1 MTMMGIA
8 EAARALDAGI
18 RGVDVAFDG
27 VNTDSR
33 AIRRGDLFVAL
44 KGERFDGHRFV
55 AQAAA
60 AGAVAAMV
68 QDPGSGIQDP
78 EIKLPLI
85 VVRDTRLALGRPDI
99 ARGGGRRIPDAEF
112 GILRSRHARQSQ

>member
-18 RGVDVAFDG
+18 RGGDVVFDA

-55 AQAAA
+55 PQAAA
-60 AGAVAAMV
+60 AGAVAALVEDAGFGMR
-68 QDPGSGIQDP
+68 DS
-78 EIKLPLI
+78 ETKLPLI
-85 VVRDTRLALGRPDI
+85 VVKDTRLALGRLG
-99 ARGGGRRIPDAEF
+99 A
-112 GILRSRHARQSQ
+112 